1 MSPTAFGEIRD
12 SVNAKA
18 LLQEPS
24 DGWGVD
30 ITGQPLPLKRLLDE
44 IKADPESAA
53 FLGKMLDSRLMMMI
67 KAVKDKYTAD
77 VNTK

>member
-1 MSPTAFGEIRD
+1 MSPIPFGEIRD

-18 LLQEPS
+18 LLEEPS

-30 ITGQPLPLKRLLDE
+30 ISGKPLPLKKWLDE
-44 IKADPESAA
+44 IKDDPESAA
-53 FLGKMLDSRLMMMI
+53 FLGKMLDARLMMMI

-77 VNTK
+77 VNT